1 MALAGW
7 ILDLD
12 GVVYR
17 GSEALPGAV
26 DFFERARRRGDAVV
40 VVSNNSRPTVDD
52 YVRRL
57 ARLGIRI
64 EPGQVI
70 SSATAA
76 ADYLV
81 RQGIRGPVMVIGE
94 EGLYRALEEAGLATV
109 PAGPDTAHADVTAV
123 VVGLDGRF
131 DYAKLDAACQAIR
144 RGARFVG
151 TNPDVTLPAEGG
163 RLQPGCGSLLA
174 AIAACSG
181 VQPVVEGKPHR
192 PIMDLAIQRLAAH
205 GVAATDPIVVVGD
218 RLDTDVAA
226 ARALGLSSALVLTGV
241 SSREDVDRADV
252 KPDWVFE
259 DLAHLASVLMS

>member
-7 ILDLD
+7 IMDLD

-17 GSEALPGAV
+17 GSEGLPGAV

-57 ARLGIRI
+57 ARLGIRV
-64 EPGQVI
+64 EPEEVI

-76 ADYLV
+76 ADYLL
-81 RQGIRGPVMVIGE
+81 RQGVRGPVMVIGE
-94 EGLYRALEEAGLATV
+94 EGLYQALREAGLTTV
-109 PAGPDTAHADVTAV
+109 PAGPGAAGADVAAV
-123 VVGLDGRF
+123 VAGLDGRF

-151 TNPDVTLPAEGG
+151 TNPDVTVPAEGG

-181 VQPVVEGKPHR
+181 VQPVVVGKPHR
-192 PIMDLAIQRLAAH
+192 PIMEMAIQRLAAR
-205 GVAATDPIVVVGD
+205 GVTTTQAIVVVGD

-226 ARALGLSSALVLTGV
+226 ARAMGLSSALVLTGV
-241 SSREDVDRADV
+241 SSREDVDRADA